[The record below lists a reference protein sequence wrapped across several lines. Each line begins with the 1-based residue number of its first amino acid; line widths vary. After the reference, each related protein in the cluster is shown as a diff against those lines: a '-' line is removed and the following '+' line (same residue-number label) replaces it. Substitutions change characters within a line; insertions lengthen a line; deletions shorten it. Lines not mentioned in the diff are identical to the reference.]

1 MAEPLVILQ
10 SRQDDWLIGIE
21 ARKLIDLAQER
32 YEIILQQPQKRPI
45 ILIAEPDPLYFL
57 ASFIAAC
64 TAHCSVFLG
73 NPNWTKPEW
82 AQVFQ
87 LVTPDLIW
95 GITPSI
101 PESSHCFVP
110 RSPNWIMIPTGGS
123 SGKIRFAIHT
133 WETLLSSVMGFR
145 EYFQIEKINSYC
157 VLPLYHVSGLMQVL
171 RSLLTDGNLILSTY
185 QSLPNHH
192 PTDTS
197 NYFLSLVPT
206 QLQNIIHTSNL
217 SRFQTVLLG
226 GAPAWA
232 ELLETARQKRIR
244 LAPTYGMTETAS
256 QVVTLK
262 PDDFLQGRIGCGQV
276 LPHAQVILSEPN
288 GQVGRITIQSQS
300 LALGYYPHLFPSTVF
315 QTDDLGVFDPEGYLQ
330 IVGRSSHKIITGGEN
345 VFPIE
350 VEAAIRA
357 SGLVKDVCV
366 LGLSDVHW
374 GEIIAAVYVPV
385 HAGVTPLAIQES
397 IQHTLSRYKHPKR
410 WVSTSILPRNAQGK
424 VSLEVVR
431 KMLDLPPPTAS
442 DRSFDTESPPPHGQ
456 SANAHP
462 PPNPQS
468 SATP

>member
-10 SRQDDWLIGIE
+10 SRQDDWLMGIE
-21 ARKLIDLAQER
+21 VRKLIDLAQER
-32 YEIILQQPQKRPI
+32 YETILQQSKKHPI
-45 ILIAEPDPLYFL
+45 ILIAESDPLYFL

-64 TAHCSVFLG
+64 TAHCAVFLG
-73 NPNWTKPEW
+73 NPNWTESEW

-101 PESSHCFVP
+101 PESSLCFVP
-110 RSPNWIMIPTGGS
+110 LSLNWIMIPTGGS

-145 EYFQIEKINSYC
+145 EYFQVDKINSYC

-171 RSLLTDGNLILSTY
+171 RSLLTDGNLILSDY
-185 QSLPNHH
+185 NSLPTHH
-192 PTDTS
+192 SIDLS

-206 QLQNIIHTSNL
+206 QLQNIIHTSSL

-232 ELLETARQKRIR
+232 ELLETARQKQIR

-276 LPHAQVILSEPN
+276 LPHAQVTLSEPN
-288 GQVGRITIQSQS
+288 GQIGRITIQSQS
-300 LALGYYPHLFPSTVF
+300 LALGYYPHLFPSNVF
-315 QTDDLGVFDPEGYLQ
+315 QTDDLGLFDADGYLQ
-330 IVGRSSHKIITGGEN
+330 IMGRSSQKIITGGEN
-345 VFPIE
+345 VFPVE

-357 SGLVKDVCV
+357 SGLVKDVYV
-366 LGLSDVHW
+366 LGISDDHW
-374 GEIIAAVYVPV
+374 GELITAVYVPV
-385 HAGVTPLAIQES
+385 HAGATPLVIQES
-397 IQHTLSRYKHPKR
+397 IQHSLSRYKHPKR
-410 WVSTSILPRNAQGK
+410 WISVPVLPRNAQGK
-424 VSLEVVR
+424 VSHSVIQNLLENHVGTNGV
-431 KMLDLPPPTAS
+431 
-442 DRSFDTESPPPHGQ
+442 
-456 SANAHP
+456 
-462 PPNPQS
+462 
-468 SATP
+468 